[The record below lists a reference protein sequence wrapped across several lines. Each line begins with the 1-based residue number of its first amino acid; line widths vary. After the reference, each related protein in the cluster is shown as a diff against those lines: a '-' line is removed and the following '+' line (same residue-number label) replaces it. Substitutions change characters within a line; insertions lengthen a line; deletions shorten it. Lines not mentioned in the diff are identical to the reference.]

1 MESSRLV
8 IKLMSP
14 ALADGFF
21 TTGPPGK
28 SYLLLY
34 QALDRV
40 PTSSF
45 CTWMPICPLVK
56 GTIILF
62 PLNFL
67 AILVKKNQQTIEI
80 WVYSRL
86 SILFHWSMCLSFS
99 HTIPTFMLDNIL
111 PDLTD
116 VTVQLVFKSGSRNPP
131 TSFFVKIVLALLDPL
146 HFPTNFIF
154 NFLFF
159 F

>member
-1 MESSRLV
+1 M

-21 TTGPPGK
+21 INGPPRK
-28 SYLLLY
+28 SYLLSYL
-34 QALDRV
+34 ALDRV

-45 CTWMPICPLVK
+45 GTWMPTCPLVK

-62 PLNFL
+62 PLNCL
-67 AILVKKNQQTIEI
+67 AILVKKNQQTIDV

-86 SILFHWSMCLSFS
+86 SVLFHWSMCLSFS
-99 HTIPTFMLDNIL
+99 HTIPTFMPDNICS
-111 PDLTD
+111 DLIGI
-116 VTVQLVFKSGSRNPP
+116 TVQLVLKSGSRNPP
-131 TSFFVKIVLALLDPL
+131 TLFFFKIVLALLDPL
-146 HFPTNFIF
+146 HFPTNLIS

-159 F
+159 FNK